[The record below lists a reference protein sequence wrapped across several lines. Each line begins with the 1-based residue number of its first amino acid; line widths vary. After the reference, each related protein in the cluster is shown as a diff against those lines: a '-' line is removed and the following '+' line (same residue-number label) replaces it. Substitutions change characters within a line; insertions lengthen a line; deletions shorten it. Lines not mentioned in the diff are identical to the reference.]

1 MTYLTRPRTSTIPT
15 AELSGLQWLGEEA
28 TTAVVIP
35 EAGGGTQLCIPQ
47 IGFEDRADW
56 IWGVREKGVTDDS
69 RGAA

>member
-1 MTYLTRPRTSTIPT
+1 M
-15 AELSGLQWLGEEA
+15 
-28 TTAVVIP
+28 VIP

-69 RGAA
+69 RGAACAASKVELLVVRRERPVCVRTT